1 MDMEF
6 LKKELHHQGS
16 LLEDSD
22 NQAGLYITL
31 QRASNN
37 PSVAEPNRRISCP
50 QPNGGTN
57 NKRC

>member
-1 MDMEF
+1 MEF

-37 PSVAEPNRRISCP
+37 PSVAEPNRRI
-50 QPNGGTN
+50 
-57 NKRC
+57 